1 MSRREIAQEL
11 ECNFNA
17 SGDTVV
23 HGDDLKRIIENAYEP
38 DHKTGFDRNY
48 WIWKEAEPHRD

>member
-17 SGDTVV
+17 SGDTVI
-23 HGDDLKRIIENAYEP
+23 HGDDLKLILEKAIAP
-38 DHKTGFDRNY
+38 KHQTGFDRNY
-48 WIWKEAEPHRD
+48 WIWDRAPATQ